1 VGNDQAS
8 LTLPVR
14 VSTRVGRGVVAI
26 PFGWWD
32 SHHDGTTSVNDL
44 TSDGP
49 TDMGG
54 GVAYHDTFVDIARI

>member
-1 VGNDQAS
+1 MA
-8 LTLPVR
+8 R
-14 VSTRVGRGVVAI
+14 VQLKNISKAWRGVAAV

-32 SHHDGTTSVNDL
+32 AAHGGAASANDL
-44 TSDGP
+44 TSDAP